1 MKKHTMSLAVAA
13 AALLVSG
20 TSVGQEMHVNER
32 GLGETLVFPFYSSAN
47 GNDTN
52 IQITN
57 TTGQVKAVKVRFLEA
72 MNSQEVLDFNLYLS
86 PEDVWAGTVTAN
98 PNGTGAMIRTIDN
111 SCTVPALG
119 SSGGANVGEL
129 AGNAVPQAD
138 GTIIRTQPFVNFKY
152 LSDANN
158 TLARTSEGYVEV
170 IEMGQIDPTSD
181 LGLATIHG
189 ADGRPADCDEL
200 VAAWT
205 NTTAGGEETLG
216 EWNFDSQT
224 DFLTTW
230 DGGGL
235 YGYGILLNVEEGAS
249 VGANATAIG
258 AFYDP
263 VLEPNL
269 HTAPGSDLPNLA
281 DANLEVSIFTDGIA
295 EPYEFDD
302 GADAVSALIMT
313 ASISNDY
320 VIDPSVNALTDWVIT
335 MPTKRFYV
343 QQTPATAPFLTPWNG
358 TTGTACEPVAI
369 DTWDREEAFVP
380 DVPGSDGPV
389 FSPQPPN
396 IIVDL
401 EDFVLCTEVNV
412 LGFGATSAVN
422 ATENIFYGYNA
433 EIVADGFTD
442 GWARLSFLAA
452 DLNDPSSVPAPAR
465 QIESVAGAI
474 FNGLPAIG
482 FAVFNYQNG
491 TLDGG
496 SVLANY
502 ASSIEHKTVPSV
514 TAAPNP

>member
-1 MKKHTMSLAVAA
+1 MKKQTMSLAVAA

-20 TSVGQEMHVNER
+20 TSVGQMHVNER
-32 GLGETLVFPFYSSAN
+32 GLGETLIFPFYTSAN

-52 IQITN
+52 IHITN
-57 TTGQVKAVKVRFLEA
+57 TTDQVKAVKVRFLEA

-86 PEDVWAGTVTAN
+86 PEDVWTGTVTAN

-119 SSGGANVGEL
+119 SSGGANIGEL
-129 AGNAVPQAD
+129 AGDAVPQPD
-138 GTIIRTQPFVNFKY
+138 GSIIRTQPFVNFKY
-152 LSDANN
+152 LTDAND
-158 TLARTSEGYVEV
+158 TLARTSEGYLEV

-181 LGLATIHG
+181 LGLATIHD
-189 ADGRPADCDEL
+189 ANGRPADCDAL

-205 NTTAGGEETLG
+205 STTAGGITILG
-216 EWNFDSQT
+216 EWQFDSQQ
-224 DFLTTW
+224 DFLPTW
-230 DGGGL
+230 DGGGH
-235 YGYGILLNVEEGAS
+235 YGYGVLLNVNEGAS
-249 VGANATAIG
+249 VGADATAIDS
-258 AFYDP
+258 FYDNI
-263 VLEPNL
+263 VEPNL

-281 DANLEVSIFTDGIA
+281 DANLDVAIFDEGDV
-295 EPYEFDD
+295 ENYEFSE

-313 ASISNDY
+313 ANISNDY
-320 VIDPSVNALTDWVIT
+320 VIDPVVNALTDWVIT

-343 QQTPATAPFLTPWNG
+343 QQTPATAPFVTPWDG
-358 TTGTACEPVAI
+358 ATGTACEPVAI

-396 IIVDL
+396 IIIETD
-401 EDFVLCTEVNV
+401 DFVLCTEVNV

-422 ATENIFYGYNA
+422 ATDNIFYGFNA
-433 EIVADGFTD
+433 QIVADGFID

-452 DLNDPSSVPAPAR
+452 DLNDPSSAAAPAR
-465 QIESVAGAI
+465 QVESVNGDI

-502 ASSIEHKTVPSV
+502 ASSIEHKT
-514 TAAPNP
+514 APDVDSPQ